1 MCKNKQMGHNQKQ
14 RTAKETINRMK
25 RQPMDWETIANNGT
39 NKGLISK
46 IYEWLIQL
54 NSNKKDN
61 PIKKMSRRLKQTF
74 LQRRH
79 TDDQQAHEKMLNIT
93 NYQRNANQNY
103 TEVSFPTSW
112 RRVHAQ
118 SCLTLFDSL
127 DCSPQGSFVQGIFQ
141 ARILEWVAISS
152 SRRSF
157 PPWD

>member
-79 TDDQQAHEKMLNIT
+79 TDDQQTHEKMLNIST
-93 NYQRNANQNY
+93 YQRHANQNCS
-103 TEVSFPTSW
+103 EVSPHTSQDGHHQKIY
-112 RRVHAQ
+112 RQ
-118 SCLTLFDSL
+118 
-127 DCSPQGSFVQGIFQ
+127 Q
-141 ARILEWVAISS
+141 ILEKMW
-152 SRRSF
+152 RKGN
-157 PPWD
+157 PPTLLVEM